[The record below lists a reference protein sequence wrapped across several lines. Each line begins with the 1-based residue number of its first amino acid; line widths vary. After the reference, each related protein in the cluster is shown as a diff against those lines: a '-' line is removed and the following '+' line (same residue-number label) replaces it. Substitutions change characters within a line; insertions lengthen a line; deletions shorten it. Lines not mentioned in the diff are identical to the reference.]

1 MTNPASIADTLHST
15 HADLSLDSGLDDYS
29 DSNVDN
35 HSNNHDDLN
44 YATLTEAL
52 EQTVFENFDDG
63 LYIGMMSGTSLDG
76 MDAVLCQF
84 NSKINNN
91 DDTQQPMRLL
101 ATYSQDFP
109 MRLREVLLAL
119 CQPNGVDELT
129 PEADEPNSEL
139 DWFGW
144 ASREYAEFASDV
156 VNTLLQQANIN
167 IEAVLAIGCH
177 GQTVRHRPQM
187 GFSLQLVDANIIAER
202 TGISVVSDFRRRD
215 MAVGGQGAPLVPAFH
230 QALFAT
236 PDSTRV
242 LLNLGG
248 IANITVLPAASDA
261 RNHSNNSQN
270 SNQQTDNVVGYDT
283 GPANLLLDAWTA
295 LHTDKDYDAGGA
307 WAESGQI
314 VEPLLNQLLEHPF
327 FARPY
332 PKSTGREDFNL
343 AWLQDELQKFDQAS
357 VYVRYSSADVQA
369 TLTELTAVSA
379 SAQINLFINTQV
391 NSSVYVCGGG
401 ALNDYLMT
409 RLQAHLPHCSVQT
422 TASLGLDP
430 TWVEAVAFAWLARQT
445 LMGETGNLPA
455 VTGAS
460 KGVVLGQVCFA

>member
-1 MTNPASIADTLHST
+1 MTNPVLATNDHENTSFSGDPLNSINNDDDT
-15 HADLSLDSGLDDYS
+15 
-29 DSNVDN
+29 
-35 HSNNHDDLN
+35 N
-44 YATLTEAL
+44 YASLTEAL

-84 NSKINNN
+84 STGVDYE
-91 DDTQQPMRLL
+91 DDIQTPMRLL
-101 ATYSQDFP
+101 ATYSKSFP
-109 MRLREVLLAL
+109 PRLREVLLAL
-119 CQPNGVDELT
+119 CQPNGVQELVAT
-129 PEADEPNSEL
+129 ADEPNSEL

-144 ASREYAEFASDV
+144 ASKAYAEFASEV
-156 VNTLLQQANIN
+156 VNTLLQKTNTDS
-167 IEAVLAIGCH
+167 ESVLAIGCH

-187 GFSLQLVDANIIAER
+187 GFSLQLLDANIIAER

-248 IANITVLPAASDA
+248 IANITVLPAVSAASDTQA
-261 RNHSNNSQN
+261 N
-270 SNQQTDNVVGYDT
+270 DNVVGYDT

-295 LHTDKDYDAGGA
+295 LHTDKDYDEGGA
-307 WAESGQI
+307 WAQSGQV
-314 VEPLLNQLLEHPF
+314 VEPLLNQLIEHPF
-327 FARPY
+327 FARHY
-332 PKSTGREDFNL
+332 PKSTGREEFNL
-343 AWLQDELQKFDQAS
+343 EWLQAELQRFDQAS
-357 VYVRYSSADVQA
+357 AHIRYSSADVQA
-369 TLTELTAVSA
+369 TLTELTAMSA
-379 SAQINLFINTQV
+379 SMQINQFIKNHE

-401 ALNDYLMT
+401 ALNEYLMT
-409 RLQAHLPHCSVQT
+409 RLQAHLPHCTIET

-445 LMGETGNLPA
+445 LIGDNGNLPA
-455 VTGAS
+455 VTGAN

>member
-1 MTNPASIADTLHST
+1 MTNPASIADTNST
-15 HADLSLDSGLDDYS
+15 INLDNGLD
-29 DSNVDN
+29 NILDN
-35 HSNNHDDLN
+35 TLDDGLENSLAHIDDLN
-44 YATLTEAL
+44 YATLTDAL

-84 NSKINNN
+84 GGEEN
-91 DDTQQPMRLL
+91 TQQPMRLL
-101 ATYSQDFP
+101 ATRSQDFP
-109 MRLREVLLAL
+109 PRLREVLLAL
-119 CQPNGVDELT
+119 CQPNGVQELVPT
-129 PEADEPNSEL
+129 VGEPNSEL

-144 ASREYAEFASDV
+144 ASKEYAEFASEV
-156 VNTLLQQANIN
+156 VNNLLQQSNTDV
-167 IEAVLAIGCH
+167 ESVLAIGCH

-187 GFSLQLVDANIIAER
+187 GFSLQLLDANIIAER

-248 IANITVLPAASDA
+248 IANITVLP
-261 RNHSNNSQN
+261 
-270 SNQQTDNVVGYDT
+270 TDESPVIGYDT

-295 LHTDKDYDAGGA
+295 LHTDKGYDAGGA
-307 WAESGQI
+307 WAQSGQV
-314 VEPLLNQLLEHPF
+314 VEPLLNQLIEHPF
-327 FARPY
+327 FARTY

-343 AWLQDELQKFDQAS
+343 AWLQSELQKFDQAS
-357 VYVRYSSADVQA
+357 AHIRYSSADVQA
-369 TLTELTAVSA
+369 TLTELTAMSA
-379 SAQINLFINTQV
+379 SMQINMFINAQE

-409 RLQAHLPHCSVQT
+409 RLQAHLPHCTVET
-422 TASLGLDP
+422 TAILGLNP
-430 TWVEAVAFAWLARQT
+430 AWVEAVAFAWLARQT

>member
-1 MTNPASIADTLHST
+1 MTNPASIADTNDNTDST
-15 HADLSLDSGLDDYS
+15 INYDDNLNNTLDKTLDG
-29 DSNVDN
+29 
-35 HSNNHDDLN
+35 DLN
-44 YATLTEAL
+44 YATLTDAL

-84 NSKINNN
+84 DGEENI
-91 DDTQQPMRLL
+91 QQPLRLL
-101 ATYSQDFP
+101 ASISQDFP
-109 MRLREVLLAL
+109 PRLREVLLAL
-119 CQPNGVDELT
+119 CQPNGVQELT
-129 PEADEPNSEL
+129 PTMGEPSSEL

-144 ASREYAEFASDV
+144 ASKEYAEFASDV
-156 VNTLLQQANIN
+156 VNNLLQQSNTDV
-167 IEAVLAIGCH
+167 ESVLAIGCH

-187 GFSLQLVDANIIAER
+187 GFSLQLLDANIIAER

-248 IANITVLPAASDA
+248 IANITVLPANANLINANPANDA
-261 RNHSNNSQN
+261 LVNNSP
-270 SNQQTDNVVGYDT
+270 VIGYDT

-307 WAESGQI
+307 WAQSGQV
-314 VEPLLNQLLEHPF
+314 VEPLLNQLIEHPF
-327 FARPY
+327 FARTY

-343 AWLQDELQKFDQAS
+343 AWLQSELQKFDQAS
-357 VYVRYSSADVQA
+357 AHIRYSSADVQA
-369 TLTELTAVSA
+369 TLTELTAMSA
-379 SAQINLFINTQV
+379 SMQINLFIKAKE

-409 RLQAHLPHCSVQT
+409 RLQAHLPHCKVET
-422 TASLGLDP
+422 TASLGLNP
-430 TWVEAVAFAWLARQT
+430 AWVEAVAFAWLARQT

>member
-1 MTNPASIADTLHST
+1 M
-15 HADLSLDSGLDDYS
+15 G
-29 DSNVDN
+29 
-35 HSNNHDDLN
+35 
-44 YATLTEAL
+44 
-52 EQTVFENFDDG
+52 
-63 LYIGMMSGTSLDG
+63 
-76 MDAVLCQF
+76 AVLCQF
-84 NSKINNN
+84 DGKENS
-91 DDTQQPMRLL
+91 QQPLRLL
-101 ATYSQDFP
+101 ASISQDFP
-109 MRLREVLLAL
+109 PRLREVLLAL
-119 CQPNGVDELT
+119 CQPNGVQELT
-129 PEADEPNSEL
+129 PTMGEPSSEL

-144 ASREYAEFASDV
+144 ASKEYAEFASDV
-156 VNTLLQQANIN
+156 VNNLLQQSNTDS
-167 IEAVLAIGCH
+167 ESVLAIGCH

-187 GFSLQLVDANIIAER
+187 GFSLQLLDANIIAER

-230 QALFAT
+230 QALFAM

-248 IANITVLPAASDA
+248 IANITVLPANDSSINANTA
-261 RNHSNNSQN
+261 VVNNS
-270 SNQQTDNVVGYDT
+270 SVIGYDT

-307 WAESGQI
+307 WAQSGQV
-314 VEPLLNQLLEHPF
+314 VEPLLNQLIEHPF
-327 FARPY
+327 FARTY

-343 AWLQDELQKFDQAS
+343 AWLQSELQKFDQAS
-357 VYVRYSSADVQA
+357 AHIRYSSADVQA
-369 TLTELTAVSA
+369 TLTELTAMSA
-379 SAQINLFINTQV
+379 SMQINMFIEVNE

-409 RLQAHLPHCSVQT
+409 RLQAHLPHCTVET
-422 TASLGLDP
+422 TTSLGLNP
-430 TWVEAVAFAWLARQT
+430 AWVEAVAFAWLARQT

>member
-1 MTNPASIADTLHST
+1 MTNPASIADTHHNT
-15 HADLSLDSGLDDYS
+15 HPDLEMDSDLDNSLESI
-29 DSNVDN
+29 
-35 HSNNHDDLN
+35 DDLN

-84 NSKINNN
+84 GT
-91 DDTQQPMRLL
+91 DTGNEDEAQQPMRLL
-101 ATYSQDFP
+101 ASYSQDFP
-109 MRLREVLLAL
+109 PRLREVLLAL
-119 CQPNGVDELT
+119 CQPNGVQALT
-129 PEADEPNSEL
+129 STADEPNSEL

-144 ASREYAEFASDV
+144 ASLEYGEFASEV
-156 VNTLLQQANIN
+156 VNTLLTQADTDV
-167 IEAVLAIGCH
+167 ELVLAIGCH

-187 GFSLQLVDANIIAER
+187 GFSLQLLDANIIAER

-248 IANITVLPAASDA
+248 IANITVLPAAS
-261 RNHSNNSQN
+261 NNS
-270 SNQQTDNVVGYDT
+270 SNQPDDVVGNVVDNVVDNGVVGYDT
-283 GPANLLLDAWTA
+283 GPANLLLDAWTV

-307 WAESGQI
+307 WAQSGQVI
-314 VEPLLNQLLEHPF
+314 EPLLNQLLEHPF
-327 FARPY
+327 FAKPY

-357 VYVRYSSADVQA
+357 AVIRYSSADVQA
-369 TLTELTAVSA
+369 TLTELTAISA
-379 SAQINLFINTQV
+379 SAQINKFIDANKNT
-391 NSSVYVCGGG
+391 SVYVCGGG

-409 RLQAHLPHCSVQT
+409 RLEAHLPHCTVET

-460 KGVVLGQVCFA
+460 KNVVLGQVCFA